1 MRSGV
6 SRLGLS
12 LAKGSFF
19 IIVFALAT
27 GWAVSEGLS
36 LVVGLWVGFALAW
49 GAFRFFGWDRAVA
62 KYVYL
67 WGIVGG
73 SACVGRAVCRRCYGF
88 WRDTRY
94 PSGDNCLLDGLWARP
109 GRCASSRRNRQTSP
123 RRGGVALY
131 CHCSIKKREV
141 SSNETRRYL
150 DCVRFGHSGSGV
162 S

>member
-6 SRLGLS
+6 RRLALR

-36 LVVGLWVGFALAW
+36 LVVGLWVGFVLTW
-49 GAFRFFGWDRAVA
+49 GAFRFLGWDRAAA

-73 SACVGRAVCRRCYGF
+73 VLVLVALFVVGVMDFGVIPATPAVTVTFWTACGLVLGAVLLAGGVGRRLPEEEG
-88 WRDTRY
+88 
-94 PSGDNCLLDGLWARP
+94 
-109 GRCASSRRNRQTSP
+109 
-123 RRGGVALY
+123 
-131 CHCSIKKREV
+131 
-141 SSNETRRYL
+141 
-150 DCVRFGHSGSGV
+150 
-162 S
+162 